1 MTFSPYS
8 DDHSIRA
15 DVSCGMADLK
25 LILFSDVDEQAAEN
39 ETRAFR
45 KLPAN
50 NIWIKDGVQQ
60 GIYTP

>member
-1 MTFSPYS
+1 
-8 DDHSIRA
+8 
-15 DVSCGMADLK
+15 MAYLK
-25 LILFSDVDEQAAEN
+25 LVLFSDVDEQAAEN

-60 GIYTP
+60 GVYTP